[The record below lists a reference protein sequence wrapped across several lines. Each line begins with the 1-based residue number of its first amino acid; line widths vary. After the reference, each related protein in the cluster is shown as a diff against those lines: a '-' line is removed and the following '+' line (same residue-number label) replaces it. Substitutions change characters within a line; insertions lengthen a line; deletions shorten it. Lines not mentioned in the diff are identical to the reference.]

1 MSAKLT
7 GLIFWLTVAGL
18 ALMALAWQIKYPP
31 RAVPTDSA
39 GQKIPV
45 LPVVEPIKP
54 YRLPAQGKYHEIDA
68 RPLFVATRRPEP
80 PVPEEPAAEP
90 PPAGPEKKFLLL
102 GVAISPVGTTALLR
116 PEGPNAK
123 TVRVKPGETLE
134 GWALD
139 KVFPDRVVI
148 RQGQTTRELNL
159 TRQSR
164 PPRSKGGRPGA
175 RSGQGSAVPGVV
187 PGGVVP
193 GGVAP
198 AGMPTTPQPGELP
211 QAIAPPPQPQ

>member
-1 MSAKLT
+1 MPAKLA
-7 GLIFWLTVAGL
+7 GLIFWLLVASL
-18 ALMALAWQIKYPP
+18 ASAALVWQLNHPP
-31 RAVPTDSA
+31 RAAVNSA
-39 GQKIPV
+39 GQKMPE

-102 GVAISPVGTTALLR
+102 GVAISPGATTVLLR

-123 TVRVKPGETLE
+123 TVRVKLGETLD

-139 KVFPDRVVI
+139 KVFPNRVVI
-148 RQGQTTRELNL
+148 RQGQTTRELDL

-164 PPRSKGGRPGA
+164 PRSKAGRPGIK
-175 RSGQGSAVPGVV
+175 SGPGAVV
-187 PGGVVP
+187 PGAVVP
-193 GGVAP
+193 GAVVPGAVAP
-198 AGMPTTPQPGELP
+198 DGVPVLP
-211 QAIAPPPQPQ
+211 QAVTPPQPQ